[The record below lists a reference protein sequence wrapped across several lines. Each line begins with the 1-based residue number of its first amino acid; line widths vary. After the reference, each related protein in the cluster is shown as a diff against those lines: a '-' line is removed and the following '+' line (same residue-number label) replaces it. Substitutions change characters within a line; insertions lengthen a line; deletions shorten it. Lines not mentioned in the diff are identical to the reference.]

1 MQKTFVT
8 IAALALV
15 QAVEARFNAL
25 DADNARLEREL
36 ADAGGRNEQLTIDRA
51 ELERTLMM
59 KSGELGKSIADL
71 RQRFTALEG
80 DNARLTQKL
89 AEAQKAREEKVR
101 EVSSTYALSWRQV
114 AEAGDRPHV
123 ASCAGR

>member
-25 DADNARLEREL
+25 DADNARLERGL

-89 AEAQKAREEKVR
+89 AQAQKAREEKVR
-101 EVSSTYALSWRQV
+101 KVSSTY
-114 AEAGDRPHV
+114 DR
-123 ASCAGR
+123 

>member
-8 IAALALV
+8 IDALALV

-25 DADNARLEREL
+25 DADNARLKREL

-89 AEAQKAREEKVR
+89 AQAQKAREEKVR
-101 EVSSTYALSWRQV
+101 KVSSTY
-114 AEAGDRPHV
+114 DR
-123 ASCAGR
+123 